1 MKTITGNNGYSHLG
15 IVFEEHE
22 GLIEYFFP
30 VYISHQAKFYLL
42 INSTVSFFVI
52 CNRLAMRSMRSEPI
66 SVDDKNSLKIY
77 WEC

>member
-30 VYISHQAKFYLL
+30 VYILHQAKFYLL
-42 INSTVSFFVI
+42 INSTVSFFSFAIVWR
-52 CNRLAMRSMRSEPI
+52 CDRCGLNQFLLMTKTR
-66 SVDDKNSLKIY
+66 
-77 WEC
+77 